1 MFDLNFIAEPGI
13 QAESI
18 EDSWSSLPKKT
29 ETETNGNQKST
40 VVFPKKSRVIWEY
53 IGAAIFAIIIFSAIW
68 INVNTKPAV
77 GQDMVLNQI
86 FGLIIENG
94 NMEGLQFT
102 EAHFRSDFVKVT
114 ITSSEMDSLQNFI
127 QGYRKEDNIPYE
139 IFQKNKLNYMSLDF
153 PWEGDKKGG
162 DIETL
167 KTLADKIVFSNNISI
182 SIRNDEFE
190 LQGSYSD
197 IISYL
202 LQMADNDLIQKFTL
216 SVLHLESDRYYLNI
230 SVNKT

>member
-13 QAESI
+13 QTESI
-18 EDSWSSLPKKT
+18 EASWSFLPKKT
-29 ETETNGNQKST
+29 GTEINENQKST
-40 VVFPKKSRVIWEY
+40 IVESKKSGVIWEY
-53 IGAAIFAIIIFSAIW
+53 IGAAVFAIIIFSAIW

-77 GQDMVLNQI
+77 GQDMVLNQV

-94 NMEGLQFT
+94 NMKDLQFT
-102 EAHFRSDFVKVT
+102 EAHFKSDFVKVT
-114 ITSSEMDSLQNFI
+114 ITSSEMGSLQNFI

-139 IFQKNKLNYMSLDF
+139 IFQKNKLNYVSLNF
-153 PWEGDKKGG
+153 PWEGEKKGG

-167 KTLADKIVFSNNISI
+167 KTLADKRVFSNNISI
-182 SIRNDEFE
+182 SIRDDEFE

-216 SVLHLESDRYYLNI
+216 SVLHLESDRYYLII